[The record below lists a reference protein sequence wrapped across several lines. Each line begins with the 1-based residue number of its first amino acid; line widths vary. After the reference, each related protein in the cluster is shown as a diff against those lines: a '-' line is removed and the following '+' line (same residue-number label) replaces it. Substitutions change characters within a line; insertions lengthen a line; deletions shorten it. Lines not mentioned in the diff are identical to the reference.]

1 MYNRYIPNGT
11 AYTRV
16 QEEYA
21 PPFRHPGPES
31 SPVPSPEPRRQ
42 AETPPPRAEEAPRH
56 DGMNPHQ
63 EHQQRQQPPPTWG
76 AAVGDK
82 KPSWLS
88 GLMKSFKLDDLDT

>member
-16 QEEYA
+16 QEEDA

-42 AETPPPRAEEAPRH
+42 AETPPPRAEEAP
-56 DGMNPHQ
+56 
-63 EHQQRQQPPPTWG
+63 PP
-76 AAVGDK
+76 
-82 KPSWLS
+82 
-88 GLMKSFKLDDLDT
+88 